1 VSAWSALK
9 SGLLGASASG
19 AVLALGA
26 VLGAV
31 VAGLGLAGALL
42 AGRAWAGAGGAT
54 PIGRICATAGLKAIP
69 ATAENNSNELDR
81 CFIGPTN
88 LFI

>member
-1 VSAWSALK
+1 LK

-19 AVLALGA
+19 AALALGA

-42 AGRAWAGAGGAT
+42 VGRAWAGACGVAT